1 MKLVNILLVFLL
13 GIYLENDVVSGVKFD
28 LQDPIRV
35 DNNDPVIKVGKQT
48 KFTCN
53 YSKNRRETVSIIRW
67 FLSYEN
73 SNANFGNVFEH
84 RVTAGQKINNAAG
97 LSHITVFEDSGTEK
111 DIDIK
116 INDFKESPVTIKCE
130 VEVQKDNG
138 YGRISSSK
146 KAAEKSFDVIEVI
159 GTTIAPST
167 RHGKVLQSG
176 PTGEDD
182 LHNDVHTLLEMMDP
196 RRHAHVGGVPYDHY
210 SGYIIMV
217 GKIPE
222 IDSNGARSNYGYNNQ
237 QSTQSVQLFG
247 QLPTDVIRELQTIQR
262 TFQEVSDKKYKL
274 DMEPVDVLN
283 VLGNHGFRAIGSTST
298 ADQKIVWTL
307 EQRDFENHI

>member
-1 MKLVNILLVFLL
+1 MKLVNILLAFLL
-13 GIYLENDVVSGVKFD
+13 GIYLENDVVSGFMFAMPNIK
-28 LQDPIRV
+28 V
-35 DNNDPVIKVGKQT
+35 DNPDGVVAIGKQT

-53 YSKNRRETVSIIRW
+53 YSKKRSETISVIRW

-84 RVTAGQKINNAAG
+84 RVTTGQKISSN
-97 LSHITVFEDSGTEK
+97 LSHITVFEDRGTEK

-130 VEVQKDNG
+130 VEVQKERA
-138 YGRISSSK
+138 GRISSST
-146 KAAEKSFDVIEVI
+146 KATEKSFDVIEVI
-159 GTTIAPST
+159 STTP
-167 RHGKVLQSG
+167 G
-176 PTGEDD
+176 PTGEHN
-182 LHNDVHTLLEMMDP
+182 LHNDVHTLLEMLDP
-196 RRHAHVGGVPYDHY
+196 RRHAGVPYDHY
-210 SGYIIMV
+210 SGYIVMV
-217 GKIPE
+217 AKIPE
-222 IDSNGARSNYGYNNQ
+222 IASNGARSNYGYNNQ

-262 TFQEVSDKKYKL
+262 TFQKVSDKKYTL

-283 VLGNHGFRAIGSTST
+283 ILGNHGFRAIGSTST

-307 EQRDFENHI
+307 EQKDFENHI

>member
-1 MKLVNILLVFLL
+1 MKLVNILLVLLL
-13 GIYLENDVVSGVKFD
+13 GIYLENDVVSGLKFAIQDSVK
-28 LQDPIRV
+28 V
-35 DNNDPVIKVGKQT
+35 DNPDGVIVVGKQT

-53 YSKNRRETVSIIRW
+53 YSKNRRETISVIRW

-138 YGRISSSK
+138 YGRISSHT

-159 GTTIAPST
+159 STTP
-167 RHGKVLQSG
+167 G
-176 PTGEDD
+176 PTGEHT
-182 LHNDVHTLLEMMDP
+182 LHNDVHTLLEMIDP
-196 RRHAHVGGVPYDHY
+196 RRHAGVPYDHY
-210 SGYIIMV
+210 SGYIVMV
-217 GKIPE
+217 AKIPE
-222 IDSNGARSNYGYNNQ
+222 IGSNGARSNYGYNNQ

-262 TFQEVSDKKYKL
+262 TFQKVSDKKYTL
-274 DMEPVDVLN
+274 EMEPVDVLN

-298 ADQKIVWTL
+298 TDQKIVWTL

>member
-28 LQDPIRV
+28 IQDSIKV
-35 DNNDPVIKVGKQT
+35 DNPNGVIAVGKQT

-53 YSKNRRETVSIIRW
+53 YSKNRRETISITRW

-84 RVTAGQKINNAAG
+84 RLTAGPTAEKINNAAG
-97 LSHITVFEDSGTEK
+97 LSHITVFEESGTEK

-138 YGRISSSK
+138 YGRISTSK
-146 KAAEKSFDVIEVI
+146 KAAEKSFDVVEVDV
-159 GTTIAPST
+159 IAIPT
-167 RHGKVLQSG
+167 PG
-176 PTGEDD
+176 PTVEHT
-182 LHNDVHTLLEMMDP
+182 LHNDVHSLLEMMDP
-196 RRHAHVGGVPYDHY
+196 RRHAGHTGVPYDHY
-210 SGYIIMV
+210 TGYIIMV
-217 GKIPE
+217 AKIPE
-222 IDSNGARSNYGYNNQ
+222 IGSNGARSNYGYNNQ

-262 TFQEVSDKKYKL
+262 TFQKVSDKKYTL
-274 DMEPVDVLN
+274 EMEPVDVLN

-298 ADQKIVWTL
+298 TDQKIVWTL

>member
-130 VEVQKDNG
+130 VEVQKGNG
-138 YGRISSSK
+138 YGLWE
-146 KAAEKSFDVIEVI
+146 ATATEKSFDVIEVI
-159 GTTIAPST
+159 STTP
-167 RHGKVLQSG
+167 G
-176 PTGEDD
+176 PTVEHN
-182 LHNDVHTLLEMMDP
+182 LHNDVHKILEMIDP
-196 RRHAHVGGVPYDHY
+196 RRHAGGVPYDHY

-222 IDSNGARSNYGYNNQ
+222 IGSNYGNR